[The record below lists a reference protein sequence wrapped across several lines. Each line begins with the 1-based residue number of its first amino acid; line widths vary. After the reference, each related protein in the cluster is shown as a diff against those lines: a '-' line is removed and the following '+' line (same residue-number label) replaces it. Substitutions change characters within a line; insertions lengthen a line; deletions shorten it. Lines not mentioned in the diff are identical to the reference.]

1 MKITIMDRNG
11 VTGKFK
17 PYTYK
22 VTKKLCENWG
32 ISYENKTSEDI
43 EAALIEKCEAFGITL
58 IAISK

>member
-1 MKITIMDRNG
+1 MDRNG

-32 ISYENKTSEDI
+32 ISYENKTSEAL